1 MLMLLAVLALAQ
13 PGPGQGPGQGPGPG
27 AGADGPWNHQ
37 IHFATSDDGVNFKV
51 VERPFATR
59 ASVPEI
65 IELTGKGRAG
75 LRGSLV
81 VYAVSGEER
90 GEGESGLVRF
100 VSIDGGATW
109 TGPTAL
115 RFEGLAPDSR
125 WPVDPAVMQ
134 LEDGR
139 LRMYFYLMK
148 QGPQPA
154 AAPPAEPR
162 PRPAPRPREPDFPPI
177 DAPLPERPARPGVV
191 EGGEA
196 HEIGS
201 AVSTDGVVFTVESG
215 VRLRLPGV
223 TDPAVVKSG
232 EEWLM
237 FLSRGNR
244 VLLARSRDGLEFN
257 RDEKFD
263 LDGGGVPGALALE
276 GGRVRVYQ
284 TARGAVT
291 SAIFDPS
298 TGRVER
304 EAGARLE
311 GRWADPSV
319 FRLAEGG
326 YVAVFKSFMTGGP
339 GRR

>member
-1 MLMLLAVLALAQ
+1 MLMLLAMLAVAQ
-13 PGPGQGPGQGPGPG
+13 PGP
-27 AGADGPWNHQ
+27 GADGPWNHQ
-37 IHFATSDDGVNFKV
+37 IHFATSDDGVTFKV
-51 VERPFATR
+51 AERPFATR

-65 IELTGKGRAG
+65 VELTGKGKAG

-109 TGPTAL
+109 TGPTAV
-115 RFEGLAPDSR
+115 RFEGLGGESR
-125 WPVDPAVMQ
+125 LPVDPAVVQ

-139 LRMYFYLMK
+139 LRMYYYLMA
-148 QGPQPA
+148 QGPRPA
-154 AAPPAEPR
+154 GAPPGEPR
-162 PRPAPRPREPDFPPI
+162 PRPGPRPREPDFPPI
-177 DAPLPERPARPGVV
+177 DAPLPERPARPGS
-191 EGGEA
+191 EGDAGEA

-201 AVSTDGVVFTVESG
+201 AVSTDGVLFTAESG
-215 VRLRLPGV
+215 ARLRLAGV
-223 TDPAVVKSG
+223 TDPEVVRAG

-244 VLLARSRDGLEFN
+244 VLLARSRDGLEFK

-276 GGRVRVYQ
+276 GGLVRVYQ
-284 TARGAVT
+284 TSRGAVT
-291 SAIFDPS
+291 SAAFDPS

-319 FRLAEGG
+319 IRLGEGG
-326 YVAVFKSFMTGGP
+326 YVAVFKTFMVGGP